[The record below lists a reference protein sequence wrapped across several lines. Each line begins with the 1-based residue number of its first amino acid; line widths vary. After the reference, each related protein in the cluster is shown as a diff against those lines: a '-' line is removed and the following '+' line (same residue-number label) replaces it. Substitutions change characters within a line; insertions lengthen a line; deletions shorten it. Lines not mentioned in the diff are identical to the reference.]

1 MNFVRRFCCYS
12 TATIPGWKDTVPFV
26 PPISNGIVIKVYD
39 GDTITIAS
47 KLPYKKSPL
56 YRFSVRLNRIDA
68 PEIKGVSKKETQM
81 AIISRDKLAEKC
93 LNKQVT
99 LTEIKR
105 EKYGRVLADIHC
117 GGICLN
123 DWMITEK
130 LAVEYDGGTKA
141 KINWEEYMKK
151 HVKK

>member
-1 MNFVRRFCCYS
+1 MNFIRRFCCYS
-12 TATIPGWKDTVPFV
+12 TATIPGWKDTIPFV

-56 YRFSVRLNRIDA
+56 YRFSVRLNGIDS
-68 PEIKGVSKKETQM
+68 PELKGVSKKETQM

-117 GGICLN
+117 GGLFLN
-123 DWMITEK
+123 EWMIEQR
-130 LAVEYDGGTKA
+130 LAVKYDGGTKA
-141 KINWEEYMKK
+141 KINWPEYMKK

>member
-1 MNFVRRFCCYS
+1 
-12 TATIPGWKDTVPFV
+12 
-26 PPISNGIVIKVYD
+26 
-39 GDTITIAS
+39 
-47 KLPYKKSPL
+47 
-56 YRFSVRLNRIDA
+56 
-68 PEIKGVSKKETQM
+68 M

-117 GGICLN
+117 GGLCLN
-123 DWMITEK
+123 DWMIERR
-130 LAVEYDGGTKA
+130 LAVKYDGGTKE
-141 KINWEEYMKK
+141 KINWGEYMKQ

>member
-1 MNFVRRFCCYS
+1 MNFIRRFCCYS
-12 TATIPGWKDTVPFV
+12 TATIPGWKDTIPFV

-68 PEIKGVSKKETQM
+68 PEIKGITKKETQM

-93 LNKQVT
+93 LGKKVK

-117 GGICLN
+117 DGICLN
-123 DWMITEK
+123 EWMIAEK
-130 LAVEYDGGTKA
+130 LAVKYNGVTKE
-141 KINWEEYMKK
+141 KINWGEYMKQY
-151 HVKK
+151 KK

>member
-1 MNFVRRFCCYS
+1 MNFIRRFCCYS

-26 PPISNGIVIKVYD
+26 PPISGGRVIKVYD

-105 EKYGRVLADIHC
+105 EKYGRVLADVYC
-117 GGICLN
+117 DGLFLN
-123 DWMITEK
+123 EWMIEQR
-130 LAVEYDGGTKA
+130 LAVKYDGGTKE
-141 KINWEEYMKK
+141 KINWEEYMK

>member
-12 TATIPGWKDTVPFV
+12 TATIPGWKDTIPFV
-26 PPISNGIVIKVYD
+26 PPISGGRVIKVY
-39 GDTITIAS
+39 

-56 YRFSVRLNRIDA
+56 YRFSVRLNGIDS

-93 LNKQVT
+93 LGKKVK

-105 EKYGRVLADIHC
+105 EKYGRVLANIHC
-117 GGICLN
+117 DGMCLN

-141 KINWEEYMKK
+141 KINWEEYMKD
-151 HVKK
+151 VKK

>member
-1 MNFVRRFCCYS
+1 MNFIRRFCCYS
-12 TATIPGWKDTVPFV
+12 TATIPGWKDTIPFV

-68 PEIKGVSKKETQM
+68 PEIKGITKKETQM

-105 EKYGRVLADIHC
+105 EKYGRVLADVYC
-117 GGICLN
+117 DGQSLN

-130 LAVEYDGGTKA
+130 LAVEYDGGTKS
-141 KINWEEYMKK
+141 KINWEEYMKD
-151 HVKK
+151 VKK

>member
-1 MNFVRRFCCYS
+1 MNFIRRFCCYS
-12 TATIPGWKDTVPFV
+12 TATIPGWKDTIPFV

-93 LNKQVT
+93 LTKQVT
-99 LTEIKR
+99 
-105 EKYGRVLADIHC
+105 
-117 GGICLN
+117 
-123 DWMITEK
+123 
-130 LAVEYDGGTKA
+130 
-141 KINWEEYMKK
+141 
-151 HVKK
+151 

>member
-12 TATIPGWKDTVPFV
+12 TATIPGWKDTMPFI
-26 PPISNGIVIKVYD
+26 PPISGGVVIKVYD

-93 LNKQVT
+93 LGKKVT

-105 EKYGRVLADIHC
+105 EKYGRVLADVYC
-117 GGICLN
+117 DGLFLN
-123 DWMITEK
+123 EWMITEK
-130 LAVEYDGGTKA
+130 LAVKYDGGTKA
-141 KINWEEYMKK
+141 KINWPEYMKK

>member
-1 MNFVRRFCCYS
+1 
-12 TATIPGWKDTVPFV
+12 
-26 PPISNGIVIKVYD
+26 
-39 GDTITIAS
+39 
-47 KLPYKKSPL
+47 
-56 YRFSVRLNRIDA
+56 
-68 PEIKGVSKKETQM
+68 M

-105 EKYGRVLADIHC
+105 EKYGRVLADVFIVTES
-117 GGICLN
+117 CLN
-123 DWMITEK
+123 EWMITEK

>member
-1 MNFVRRFCCYS
+1 MNFIRRFCCYS
-12 TATIPGWKDTVPFV
+12 TVTIPGWKDTIPFV
-26 PPISNGIVIKVYD
+26 PPISGGRVIEVYD

-68 PEIKGVSKKETQM
+68 PEMKGISKKETQM

-93 LNKQVT
+93 LNKKVT

-105 EKYGRVLADIHC
+105 EKYGRVLAEVYCD
-117 GGICLN
+117 GLFLN
-123 DWMITEK
+123 EWMVEQR
-130 LAVEYDGGTKA
+130 LAVKYDGK
-141 KINWEEYMKK
+141 KKEIINWGEYMKQ

>member
-12 TATIPGWKDTVPFV
+12 TATIPGWKDTIPFV
-26 PPISNGIVIKVYD
+26 PPISGGVVIKVYD
-39 GDTITIAS
+39 GDSITVAS
-47 KLPYKKSPL
+47 KLPYKKSPM
-56 YRFSVRLNRIDA
+56 YRFSVRLNGIDS
-68 PEIKGVSKKETQM
+68 PELKGVSKKETQM

-105 EKYGRVLADIHC
+105 EKYGRVLADVYC
-117 GGICLN
+117 DGQSLN
-123 DWMITEK
+123 DWMIEQR
-130 LAVEYDGGTKA
+130 LAVKYDGGTKE
-141 KINWEEYMKK
+141 KINWEEYMK

>member
-12 TATIPGWKDTVPFV
+12 TATIPGWKDTIPFV
-26 PPISNGIVIKVYD
+26 PPISGGRVIKVYD

-56 YRFSVRLNRIDA
+56 YRFSVRLNGIDS

-93 LNKQVT
+93 LGKKVK

-117 GGICLN
+117 DGICLN
-123 DWMITEK
+123 EWMITEK
-130 LAVEYDGGTKA
+130 LAVKYNGGTKE
-141 KINWEEYMKK
+141 KINWGEYMKQ
-151 HVKK
+151 HVRK